1 VDARLGEGGVARDD
15 DGLAAIGPRVRPS
28 LVADA
33 PEDDDLTGGGAVEV
47 GGILCDAPR
56 ELAGTADDAVFSAG
70 NDEVERLGRGHRP
83 RKGKRTE
90 VTLQRSGGGVDSG
103 RVFRTFFSLAEV
115 MKIGVPKEIKI
126 GETRV
131 SMTPS
136 LCRRCVALG
145 GEVLV
150 QKSAGITAGFTDAE
164 YRAAGA
170 TVVASAAAVW
180 AADLILKV
188 KEPLPAEYGRLRTG
202 QMLFTYLHLAAGPEL
217 AKVLLKKKILGIS
230 YETVEGNDGSF
241 PLLKPMSQIAG
252 RLAIQVGAYFLQSQH
267 GGSGVLLGGIPGT
280 MPGHVVVV
288 GAGNSG
294 AHAVQMAAGM
304 GARVTV
310 LDLDTRKLE
319 ALDSEYRGRVVTLM
333 SNPANLEASVADADL
348 LIGAVL
354 IPAAKAPIVVSKS
367 MVAQM
372 RPGSVIVDIAID
384 QGGCVETIRPTS
396 HEEPVYKQHG
406 VIHYAVPNMPALVG
420 RTSTLGLT
428 QATEPFVATLVQKG
442 VERALAEHP
451 GLAKGVN
458 TRDGKIVYGA
468 VAKALGYE

>member
-1 VDARLGEGGVARDD
+1 M
-15 DGLAAIGPRVRPS
+15 I
-28 LVADA
+28 
-33 PEDDDLTGGGAVEV
+33 
-47 GGILCDAPR
+47 
-56 ELAGTADDAVFSAG
+56 
-70 NDEVERLGRGHRP
+70 
-83 RKGKRTE
+83 
-90 VTLQRSGGGVDSG
+90 
-103 RVFRTFFSLAEV
+103 
-115 MKIGVPKEIKI
+115 IGVPKEIKI

-145 GEVLV
+145 GKVLV
-150 QKSAGITAGFTDAE
+150 EKSAGITAGFADAE

-170 TVVASAAAVW
+170 TLVTDAAKVW
-180 AADLILKV
+180 RAADLILKV
-188 KEPLPAEYGRLRTG
+188 KEPLPAEYDFLRTG
-202 QMLFTYLHLAAGPEL
+202 QTLFTYLHLAAGPEL
-217 AKVLLKKKILGIS
+217 TKVLLKKRILGIA
-230 YETVEGNDGSF
+230 YETVEGVDGSY

-252 RLAIQVGAYFLQSQH
+252 RLAIQIGAYFLQSQH

-310 LDLDTRKLE
+310 LDLDMRKLE
-319 ALDSEYRGRVVTLM
+319 ALDAEYRGRIVTLM
-333 SNPANLEASVADADL
+333 SNPANIAAEVADADL

-354 IPAAKAPIVVSKS
+354 IPAAKAPIVVGAKT
-367 MVAQM
+367 VAKM

-384 QGGCVETIRPTS
+384 QGGCIETIRPTS
-396 HEEPVYKQHG
+396 HQHPVYEQHG

-428 QATEPFVATLVQKG
+428 QATEPYVATLVQKG
-442 VERALAEHP
+442 VDRALAENQW
-451 GLAKGVN
+451 LARGVN
-458 TRDGKIVYGA
+458 TEEGKIANAA
-468 VAKALGYE
+468 VAKALGYGGGKSGG

>member
-1 VDARLGEGGVARDD
+1 MR
-15 DGLAAIGPRVRPS
+15 
-28 LVADA
+28 
-33 PEDDDLTGGGAVEV
+33 
-47 GGILCDAPR
+47 
-56 ELAGTADDAVFSAG
+56 
-70 NDEVERLGRGHRP
+70 
-83 RKGKRTE
+83 
-90 VTLQRSGGGVDSG
+90 
-103 RVFRTFFSLAEV
+103 
-115 MKIGVPKEIKI
+115 IGVPKEIKI

-136 LCRRCVALG
+136 LCRRCVSLG

-150 QKSAGITAGFTDAE
+150 EETAGLSAGFSDEE
-164 YRAAGA
+164 YRSAGA
-170 TVVASAAAVW
+170 TLVSGSQAIWS
-180 AADLILKV
+180 AADLVLKV
-188 KEPLPAEYGRLRTG
+188 KEPLPAEYDLMKEG
-202 QMLFTYLHLAAGPEL
+202 QTLFTYLHLAAGAEL
-217 AKVLLKKKILGIS
+217 TKVLLKKRVLGIA
-230 YETVEGNDGSF
+230 YETVESADGQY

-252 RLAIQVGAYFLQSQH
+252 RLSIQIGAYFLQSQH

-294 AHAVQMAAGM
+294 AHAVQMAVGM

-333 SNPANLEASVADADL
+333 SNPANIEHEVAQADL

-354 IPAAKAPIVVSKS
+354 IPAAKAPVVVSRAT
-367 MVAQM
+367 VARM

-384 QGGCVETIRPTS
+384 QGGCIETIRPTS
-396 HEEPVYKQHG
+396 HSKPVYEEHG

-428 QATEPFVATLVQKG
+428 QATEPFVAMLVQHG
-442 VERALAEHP
+442 VEAALAAHT
-451 GLAKGVN
+451 GLNRGVN
-458 TRDGKIVYGA
+458 TRDGKIVCAA
-468 VAKALGYE
+468 VAKALGLN

>member
-1 VDARLGEGGVARDD
+1 M
-15 DGLAAIGPRVRPS
+15 
-28 LVADA
+28 
-33 PEDDDLTGGGAVEV
+33 T
-47 GGILCDAPR
+47 
-56 ELAGTADDAVFSAG
+56 
-70 NDEVERLGRGHRP
+70 
-83 RKGKRTE
+83 
-90 VTLQRSGGGVDSG
+90 
-103 RVFRTFFSLAEV
+103 
-115 MKIGVPKEIKI
+115 IGVPKEIKI

-136 LCRRCVALG
+136 LCRRCVSLG
-145 GEVLV
+145 ARVLI
-150 QKSAGITAGFTDAE
+150 QKSAGIVAGFTDAE

-170 TVVASAAAVW
+170 TLVGDAAKVWRAS
-180 AADLILKV
+180 DLILKV
-188 KEPLPAEYGRLRTG
+188 KEPLHGEYDLLQQG
-202 QMLFTYLHLAAGPEL
+202 QALFTYLHLAAGPEL
-217 AKVLLKKKILGIS
+217 AKVLLKKNILGIS
-230 YETVEGNDGSF
+230 YETVEGADGQF

-252 RLAIQVGAYFLQSQH
+252 RLSIQIGAYFLQSQH

-288 GAGNSG
+288 GGGNSG

-333 SNPANLEASVADADL
+333 SNPANIEHEVADADL

-354 IPAAKAPIVVSKS
+354 IPAAKAPTVVSKKT
-367 MVAQM
+367 VARM

-384 QGGCVETIRPTS
+384 QGGCIESIRPTS
-396 HEEPVYKQHG
+396 HEKPVYLEHG

-428 QATEPFVATLVQKG
+428 QATEPYVAMLVQKG
-442 VERALAEHP
+442 VERALAEHH

-458 TRDGKIVYGA
+458 TRGGKIVYDA
-468 VAKALGYE
+468 VAKALGFA

>member
-1 VDARLGEGGVARDD
+1 M
-15 DGLAAIGPRVRPS
+15 
-28 LVADA
+28 
-33 PEDDDLTGGGAVEV
+33 T
-47 GGILCDAPR
+47 
-56 ELAGTADDAVFSAG
+56 
-70 NDEVERLGRGHRP
+70 
-83 RKGKRTE
+83 
-90 VTLQRSGGGVDSG
+90 
-103 RVFRTFFSLAEV
+103 
-115 MKIGVPKEIKI
+115 IGVPKEIKI

-136 LCRRCVALG
+136 LCRRCVSLG
-145 GEVLV
+145 AKVLV
-150 QKSAGITAGFTDAE
+150 QKSAGASAGFTDAE

-170 TVVASAAAVW
+170 TLISEARKVWKSAE
-180 AADLILKV
+180 LILKV
-188 KEPLPAEYGRLRTG
+188 KEPLPAEYDLLQDSQT
-202 QMLFTYLHLAAGPEL
+202 LFTYLHLAAGPAL
-217 AKVLLKKKILGIS
+217 AKVLLKKNILGIA
-230 YETVEGNDGSF
+230 YETVEGSDGSF

-280 MPGHVVVV
+280 LPGHVVVV

-333 SNPANLEASVADADL
+333 SNLANLETCVADADL

-354 IPAAKAPIVVSKS
+354 IPAAKAPIVVTNE
-367 MVAQM
+367 MVKKM

-384 QGGCVETIRPTS
+384 QGGCIESIRPTS
-396 HEEPVYKQHG
+396 HKEPVYNQFG

-420 RTSTLGLT
+420 RTSTQGLT
-428 QATEPFVATLVQKG
+428 QATEPFVALLVQKG
-442 VERALAEHP
+442 IEEALAAHK

-458 TRDGKIVYGA
+458 TRDGKITYDA
-468 VAKALGYE
+468 VAKALGFA

>member
-1 VDARLGEGGVARDD
+1 MVL
-15 DGLAAIGPRVRPS
+15 
-28 LVADA
+28 
-33 PEDDDLTGGGAVEV
+33 
-47 GGILCDAPR
+47 
-56 ELAGTADDAVFSAG
+56 
-70 NDEVERLGRGHRP
+70 
-83 RKGKRTE
+83 
-90 VTLQRSGGGVDSG
+90 
-103 RVFRTFFSLAEV
+103 
-115 MKIGVPKEIKI
+115 GVPKEIKI

-136 LCRRCVALG
+136 LCRRCVSLG
-145 GEVLV
+145 AKVLI
-150 QKSAGITAGFTDAE
+150 QKGAGLTAGFVDAE

-170 TVVASAAAVW
+170 TLVNDAAKVWRSA
-180 AADLILKV
+180 DMILKV
-188 KEPLPAEYGRLRTG
+188 KEPLPEEYGLIQQG
-202 QMLFTYLHLAAGPEL
+202 QTIFTYLHLAAGAEL
-217 AKVLLKKKILGIS
+217 AKVLIKKSVLGIA
-230 YETVEGNDGSF
+230 YETVEGVDGSF

-252 RLAIQVGAYFLQSQH
+252 RLSIQIGAYFLQSQH

-319 ALDSEYRGRVVTLM
+319 ALDTEYRGRIVTLM
-333 SNPANLEASVADADL
+333 SNPANIEEQVAKADL

-354 IPAAKAPIVVSKS
+354 IPAAKAPIVVNKKT
-367 MVAQM
+367 VARM

-384 QGGCVETIRPTS
+384 QGGCIESIRPTS
-396 HEEPVYKQHG
+396 HEKPVYNEYS

-428 QATEPFVATLVQKG
+428 QATEPYVAMLVSKG
-442 VERALAEHP
+442 VERALAEHA
-451 GLAKGVN
+451 GLARGVN
-458 TRDGKIVYGA
+458 TQGGKIVYPA
-468 VAKALGYE
+468 VAKALGYA

>member
-1 VDARLGEGGVARDD
+1 M
-15 DGLAAIGPRVRPS
+15 
-28 LVADA
+28 
-33 PEDDDLTGGGAVEV
+33 T
-47 GGILCDAPR
+47 
-56 ELAGTADDAVFSAG
+56 
-70 NDEVERLGRGHRP
+70 
-83 RKGKRTE
+83 
-90 VTLQRSGGGVDSG
+90 
-103 RVFRTFFSLAEV
+103 
-115 MKIGVPKEIKI
+115 IGVPQEIKI

-145 GEVLV
+145 ARVLI
-150 QKSAGITAGFTDAE
+150 QKSAGLTAGFTDAE

-170 TVVASAAAVW
+170 TLVTDAAKLW
-180 AADLILKV
+180 RAADLILKV
-188 KEPLPAEYGRLRTG
+188 KEPLPGEYELLREG
-202 QMLFTYLHLAAGPEL
+202 QAIFTYLHLAAGPEL
-217 AKVLLKKKILGIS
+217 AKVLLRKRILGIA
-230 YETVEGNDGSF
+230 YETVEGADGQF

-252 RLAIQVGAYFLQSQH
+252 RLSIQIGAYFLQSQH

-319 ALDSEYRGRVVTLM
+319 ALDTEYRGRVVTLM
-333 SNPANLEASVADADL
+333 SNPANIASEVADADL

-354 IPAAKAPIVVSKS
+354 IPAAKAPIVVSAQT
-367 MVAQM
+367 VARM
-372 RPGSVIVDIAID
+372 RPGSVVVDIAID
-384 QGGCVETIRPTS
+384 QGGCIESIRPTS
-396 HEEPVYKQHG
+396 HQKPVYAQHG

-428 QATEPFVATLVQKG
+428 QATEPFVAMLVSQG

-451 GLAKGVN
+451 GLARGVN
-458 TRDGKIVYGA
+458 TRNGQITCAA
-468 VAKALGYE
+468 VAKALGFS